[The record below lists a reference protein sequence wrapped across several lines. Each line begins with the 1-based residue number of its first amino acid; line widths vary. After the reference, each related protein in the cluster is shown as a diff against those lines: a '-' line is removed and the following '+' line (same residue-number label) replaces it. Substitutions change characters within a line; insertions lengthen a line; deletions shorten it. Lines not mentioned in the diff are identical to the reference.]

1 MNTYNWD
8 HQQILIVEDDI
19 SSFSLLQAI
28 LRKTNITIHHASDG
42 EQAVNICRT
51 NPSIDLVLM
60 DIQLPKMDGYTAT
73 QNIKQLRKNLPVIA
87 QTAHVMEE
95 DRMKSIKSGC
105 DDYSPKP
112 INRDEL
118 LRMISKY
125 LK

>member
-8 HQQILIVEDDI
+8 HQQILIVEDDT

-28 LRKTNITIHHASDG
+28 LRKTNIIIHHASDG

-60 DIQLPKMDGYTAT
+60 DIQLPRMDGYTAT

-95 DRMKSIKSGC
+95 DRMKSIKAGC
-105 DDYSPKP
+105 DDYLPKP